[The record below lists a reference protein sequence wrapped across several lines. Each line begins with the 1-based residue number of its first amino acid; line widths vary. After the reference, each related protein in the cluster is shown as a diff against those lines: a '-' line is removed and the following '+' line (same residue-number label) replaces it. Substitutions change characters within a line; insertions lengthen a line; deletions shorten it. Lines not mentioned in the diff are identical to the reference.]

1 MWNDTATGCQ
11 WAMQTCWQFSELAV
25 TDCSFQFVFS
35 SQFPSCSVVGCL
47 RSSLSVA
54 AGQAGLH
61 SAAGWPSVSA
71 GPPGSRAGGRW
82 CWTRWESSP
91 PPTRSGRAQPGPCW
105 SERGSAAGRRPVTE
119 RESQCWVGNWLSVQ
133 TWGAW
138 ILTWLPAARALA
150 SSLAVL
156 GLPIWLMVTL
166 GAPCLCWVTTWRSE
180 VRGWSLLEVWAVL
193 PGWSVVLWPPS
204 HWLAPPGQAECYRWA
219 WLRGSAVPAVR
230 NIFYCNKMSGS

>member
-54 AGQAGLH
+54 AGQAGPH

-82 CWTRWESSP
+82 CWTRWEFSP

-119 RESQCWVGNWLSVQ
+119 RERVSTGLATGCQSRPEEPGSWRDCRLPERWPAHWQCWVCPS
-133 TWGAW
+133 
-138 ILTWLPAARALA
+138 
-150 SSLAVL
+150 
-156 GLPIWLMVTL
+156 
-166 GAPCLCWVTTWRSE
+166 
-180 VRGWSLLEVWAVL
+180 GW
-193 PGWSVVLWPPS
+193 WS
-204 HWLAPPGQAECYRWA
+204 R
-219 WLRGSAVPAVR
+219 
-230 NIFYCNKMSGS
+230 

>member
-54 AGQAGLH
+54 AGQAGPH

-71 GPPGSRAGGRW
+71 GLPGLRAGGRW

-105 SERGSAAGRRPVTE
+105 SERGSAAARRPVTE
-119 RESQCWVGNWLSVQ
+119 RESQYWGVNWLSVQ

-180 VRGWSLLEVWAVL
+180 VRGWS
-193 PGWSVVLWPPS
+193 
-204 HWLAPPGQAECYRWA
+204 
-219 WLRGSAVPAVR
+219 
-230 NIFYCNKMSGS
+230 

>member
-54 AGQAGLH
+54 AGQAGPH

-71 GPPGSRAGGRW
+71 GPPGSQAGGRW

-119 RESQCWVGNWLSVQ
+119 RERES
-133 TWGAW
+133 
-138 ILTWLPAARALA
+138 
-150 SSLAVL
+150 VL
-156 GLPIWLMVTL
+156 GWQLVVSPDLRSLDLDVTAGCQSAGQL
-166 GAPCLCWVTTWRSE
+166 TGSAGPAHLVDGHVRSPL
-180 VRGWSLLEVWAVL
+180 SLLGDDLEKWGQRLVVTGGLGCVTWMVCCPLAAVPLTGTTRAGRVL
-193 PGWSVVLWPPS
+193 PLGLTERICCP
-204 HWLAPPGQAECYRWA
+204 C
-219 WLRGSAVPAVR
+219 
-230 NIFYCNKMSGS
+230 C